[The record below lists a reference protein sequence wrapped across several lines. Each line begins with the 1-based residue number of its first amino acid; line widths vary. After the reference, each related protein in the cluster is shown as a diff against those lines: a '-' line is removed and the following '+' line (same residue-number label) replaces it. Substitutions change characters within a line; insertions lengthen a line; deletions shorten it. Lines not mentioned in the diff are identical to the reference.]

1 MLKLEE
7 LTYQIRGAAM
17 EVHKEIGP
25 GLLES
30 AYQQCLCRELSLRK
44 LKFDTE
50 MPLPIRYKGMLLDCG
65 YRLDIVVEEKIVLE
79 LKSVEELTDLH
90 EAQLLSYLRLGGY
103 ELGMLMN
110 FNVPVIKDGIKR
122 FVN

>member
-1 MLKLEE
+1 MLE
-7 LTYQIRGAAM
+7 

-65 YRLDIVVEEKIVLE
+65 YRLDIVVEKKIVLE